1 VIDFDGIKR
10 DESGVAVDG
19 GRGQARGRQLAAGD
33 IRSVNLRRAALS
45 FLEAVRW

>member
-1 VIDFDGIKR
+1 VIDFYEIKR

-19 GRGQARGRQLAAGD
+19 RHAGGL
-33 IRSVNLRRAALS
+33 NLRRAALS